1 MASFGE
7 RYVGAM
13 TLNVGTFEEVEADTT
28 AMGQAVTVIL
38 IAALASGIGNVFR
51 NGISGLVVGT
61 VVSLVAYVVW
71 AALVWVIGTKVM
83 PEPATKADFPE
94 TFRVVGFA
102 AAPGIANLLAIIP
115 FLGVLIGFIVSIWML
130 VAMVIAVRQVL
141 DYSSTGKAVVVCLIG
156 FIGYW
161 CAMFLLMLPF
171 ISMAFVSRA
180 GGR

>member
-13 TLNVGTFEEVEADTT
+13 TLNAKTFEEVEADTT

-38 IAALASGIGNVFR
+38 IAALASGIGNIFR
-51 NGISGLVVGT
+51 NGFSGLIIGT
-61 VVSLVAYVVW
+61 VVSLIAYGIW

-83 PEPATKADFPE
+83 PDPATKADFPE

-102 AAPGIANLLAIIP
+102 AAPGIVNLLAIIP
-115 FLGVLIGFIVSIWML
+115 FLGVVIGLAVSIWML
-130 VAMVIAVRQVL
+130 VAMVIAVRSVL
-141 DYSSTGKAVVVCLIG
+141 DYTSTGKAVVVCIIG

-161 CAMFLLMLPF
+161 IAMFVLMAPF
-171 ISMAFVSRA
+171 IGMAALA
-180 GGR
+180 G